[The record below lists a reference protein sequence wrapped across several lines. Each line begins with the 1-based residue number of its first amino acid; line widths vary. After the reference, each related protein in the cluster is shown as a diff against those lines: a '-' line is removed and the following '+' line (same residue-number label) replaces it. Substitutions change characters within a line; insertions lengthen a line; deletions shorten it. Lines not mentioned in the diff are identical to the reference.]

1 MNDEMPT
8 TGSATQRK
16 HIYASMLEM
25 LVAYL
30 NDKSTCHFLGMGEE
44 NVTKLILNA
53 TSKRLAKKKKLND
66 LKLK

>member
-8 TGSATQRK
+8 TSSYATQRK
-16 HIYASMLEM
+16 CTSMLE
-25 LVAYL
+25 VAYL

-53 TSKRLAKKKKLND
+53 TFENTL
-66 LKLK
+66 

>member
-30 NDKSTCHFLGMGEE
+30 NDKSTCHFLGMSEE
-44 NVTKLILNA
+44 NVTLNA